1 MTGCMVS
8 LVRHGHYDLLDRALG
23 GRADH
28 ALSAEGRA
36 QAARAGEALR
46 RRGIATVFS
55 SPVQRARETA
65 EIIAEAAGAEL
76 REEPAFAE
84 VDFGDWTGASFDALQ
99 DDLEW
104 RAWNTFRGAARPP
117 GGELMLE
124 VQARAVGSLLRIA
137 AAHPGGEIAVVSH
150 SDVIKSVLAHLL
162 GSPLDLMRRIEISA
176 GSVSRIALYPED
188 AKVLVVNA
196 AP

>member
-1 MTGCMVS
+1 MTGCVVS
-8 LVRHGHYDLLDRALG
+8 LVRHGDYALLDRSLG

-36 QAARAGEALR
+36 QAARAGELLR
-46 RRGIATVFS
+46 RRGVATVFS
-55 SPVQRARETA
+55 SPVRRARETA
-65 EIIAEAAGAEL
+65 EIVAEATGAEL
-76 REEPAFAE
+76 RDEPGFSE
-84 VDFGDWTGASFDALQ
+84 IDCGEWTGASFVALQ
-99 DDLEW
+99 HDPVW
-104 RAWNTFRGAARPP
+104 RAWNTFRGGARPP

-124 VQARAVGSLLRIA
+124 VQARAVAALLRIA
-137 AAHPGGEIAVVSH
+137 ASHAGGEVAVVSH

-176 GSVSRIALYPED
+176 GSVSRIALHAED
-188 AKVLVVNA
+188 AQVLAINA